1 MGEVRTEYATMESPR
16 PFARQLAQLS
26 QSLGLPLP
34 CSREEGCTPMDME
47 RMHGRSLPSYSEMPP
62 CQTPRTWST
71 PRHTATG
78 DLESTWP
85 YMKPCLASATMSD
98 TYCPQIHPTVTMEG
112 VMRMG
117 TLWLPRATGTTCRPV
132 GGT

>member
-34 CSREEGCTPMDME
+34 MFKGRRLYTYGYGEDAW
-47 RMHGRSLPSYSEMPP
+47 RSLPSYSEMPP

-71 PRHTATG
+71 ARHTATG

-85 YMKPCLASATMSD
+85 YMKPCHASATMSD
-98 TYCPQIHPTVTMEG
+98 TYCLQIHPTVTMEG
-112 VMRMG
+112 VMKKG
-117 TLWLPRATGTTCRPV
+117 TL
-132 GGT
+132 